1 VRIEISPFNNYFS
14 LWGLSE
20 LCCSKI
26 AEKSKKSC
34 QLLCQDNFKGQIPA
48 ADFDPVASLK

>member
-48 ADFDPVASLK
+48 ADFDPVASLE